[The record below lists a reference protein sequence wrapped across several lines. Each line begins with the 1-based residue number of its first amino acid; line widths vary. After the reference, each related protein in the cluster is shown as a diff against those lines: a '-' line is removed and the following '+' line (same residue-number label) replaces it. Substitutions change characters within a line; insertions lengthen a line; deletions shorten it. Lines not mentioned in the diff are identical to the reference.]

1 MQAAHCGARLTR
13 FSALAVRF
21 CSALL
26 CPAIVF
32 SAIACFSGRAAVA
45 APVRAAVAPTGV
57 GSTRADEALK
67 LTVDALA
74 EGAATA
80 AKAGQLSGYLA
91 RLNDALSSAIARKAP
106 KVVGKFAATDA
117 GTLALLQWRLLSTIK
132 PEELATLSQRHANC
146 LAWLLSKPPALELLL
161 SSGDVEGARW
171 GDGLRIF
178 GEISAADPEVVGADA
193 IGRAGRS
200 EDASLALRLAIAT
213 ALVHATPV
221 HSMADGTAIDPVQR
235 HLSYRAWDRD
245 GVLFAS
251 FRDLSAWELR
261 YVVGSWSTDED
272 LIWARANIKP
282 ELKVREKVG
291 DGAHML
297 AYNLFNK
304 KGVSVQ
310 EGGKFYDDKPM
321 TLAVMLEY
329 GGVCGAISRFG
340 TSMSQAFG
348 VPAMP
353 VGQPG
358 HCAFIWQQTPHS
370 WAINNDIS
378 GWAESGRHDGIQIT
392 WGNPAWMVPLMQD
405 AQGDR
410 GDFAKSEILRF
421 AAEFV
426 ARTAPDAADEAAI
439 LAESCDARGTNYG
452 AWRLRLERMQA
463 AGKDV
468 KSAQWKEAVK
478 DAAAAFARHPMAF
491 AALVAIAEPALLP
504 AKPTDKARVE
514 FTKDIAEYVAAM
526 AKAGADATLA
536 DFAVREVLVRQAEA
550 LAAESGRAGRAIVL
564 GEDPPGDAKLAPG
577 RASDILELAFAAANA
592 FDVAPNGPAHG
603 AWQRQLGR
611 IVSGGVR
618 QPASRDA
625 TIRRVESMVT
635 VLMKSKRE
643 GDARWLADRLVDAA
657 KAVKDPELE
666 SKAAQF
672 RASLG

>member
-1 MQAAHCGARLTR
+1 
-13 FSALAVRF
+13 
-21 CSALL
+21 
-26 CPAIVF
+26 
-32 SAIACFSGRAAVA
+32 
-45 APVRAAVAPTGV
+45 
-57 GSTRADEALK
+57 
-67 LTVDALA
+67 
-74 EGAATA
+74 
-80 AKAGQLSGYLA
+80 
-91 RLNDALSSAIARKAP
+91 
-106 KVVGKFAATDA
+106 
-117 GTLALLQWRLLSTIK
+117 
-132 PEELATLSQRHANC
+132 
-146 LAWLLSKPPALELLL
+146 
-161 SSGDVEGARW
+161 
-171 GDGLRIF
+171 
-178 GEISAADPEVVGADA
+178 
-193 IGRAGRS
+193 
-200 EDASLALRLAIAT
+200 
-213 ALVHATPV
+213 
-221 HSMADGTAIDPVQR
+221 MADGSVIDPVQR

-261 YVVGSWSTDED
+261 YVVGSWSTDDD
-272 LIWARANIKP
+272 LVWARANIKP

-310 EGGKFYDDKPM
+310 DGSRFYDDKPM

-358 HCAFIWQQTPHS
+358 HCAFIWQQTPHT

-378 GWAESGRHDGIQIT
+378 GWAESNRHDGIHIT
-392 WGNPAWMVPLMQD
+392 WEHPAWMVPLMQD
-405 AQGDR
+405 AQDDR
-410 GDFAKSEILRF
+410 GDFAKSEVLRF
-421 AAEFV
+421 AAEFI
-426 ARTAPDAADEAAI
+426 ATATPDPADDPADEAAI

-452 AWRLRLERMQA
+452 AWRLRVERMKA

-491 AALVAIAEPALLP
+491 AAIVAKAEPSLLP
-504 AKPTDKARVE
+504 AKPTDKSRVE
-514 FTKDIAEYVAAM
+514 FAKDIAAYVAAM

-536 DFAVREVLVRQAEA
+536 DFAVRGVLERQAEA

-564 GEDPPGDAKLAPG
+564 GEDPPGGGKLAPG
-577 RASDILELAFAAANA
+577 RAADILELAFAAANA
-592 FDVAPNGPAHG
+592 FDVAPDGPAHS

-657 KAVKDPELE
+657 KAIKDPELE
-666 SKAAQF
+666 AKASQF